1 MKRFKV
7 TEKKITVEETIEALE
22 QGRIKEVFA
31 SGTAVIVG
39 PVKSLTYDGKKYNVK
54 VDEKINAGPLTKE
67 IYDKIIAIQV
77 LLNIFFINYNFSM
90 VKLNIPG
97 LF

>member
-1 MKRFKV
+1 MNRFKV

-39 PVKSLTYDGKKYNVK
+39 PVKSLTYDNKTYNVK
-54 VDEKINAGPLTKE
+54 IDEKLNAGPLTKE
-67 IYDKIIAIQV
+67 FYDKIIAIQV
-77 LLNIFFINYNFSM
+77 FDN
-90 VKLNIPG
+90 
-97 LF
+97 